1 MAIFNSKTTAPKFF
15 QMGQAVATIN
25 NMKAMFLQLTV
36 QFGRQISPIMTINEG
51 VVFAATPPSGTLEA
65 GSILT
70 KNEDLVTLLEGESC
84 ESLSANINMAGVCDA
99 DGVHINLTGLYFQSI
114 NFTMSGQQGYVGEGI
129 SGVFT
134 GLEVNRGDTIK
145 RLGTE

>member
-25 NMKAMFLQLTV
+25 NMKAMFIQLTV

-51 VVFAATPPSGTLEA
+51 IVFAATPPSGSLEA
-65 GSILT
+65 QSILT
-70 KNEDLVTLLEGESC
+70 KNKDLVTLLEGDSC
-84 ESLSANINMAGVCDA
+84 EALSANVNMSGACDA
-99 DGVHINLTGLYFQSI
+99 DGIQLNITGLYFQ
-114 NFTMSGQQGYVGEGI
+114 NVAFTAAGQQGYIGETV

-134 GLEVNRGDTIK
+134 GLEVNRD
-145 RLGTE
+145 